1 GCALVG
7 PTHGHGDLPGTPC
20 RLRSARRAGP
30 PGAADAG
37 GHGTGPARCIVRG
50 PFRGPETVRSQASTE
65 ATSFARPDL
74 RFAAWFWWMTPLEA
88 ALSSLREATF
98 SALSAASASPAETA
112 VRTLRTWVLS
122 SDFTARLR
130 SRAFS
135 FVLFRLI
142 WDLMFATKTLL

>member
-1 GCALVG
+1 
-7 PTHGHGDLPGTPC
+7 
-20 RLRSARRAGP
+20 
-30 PGAADAG
+30 
-37 GHGTGPARCIVRG
+37 
-50 PFRGPETVRSQASTE
+50 
-65 ATSFARPDL
+65 
-74 RFAAWFWWMTPLEA
+74 MMPLEA

-98 SALSAASASPAETA
+98 RASPAASASPAETA

-142 WDLMFATKTLL
+142 WDLMFATKTLLWCCVGGSSAAAEDRPRRGPAVGTRLETSVPGRCHGYSLGSHGPPHPDTVG